1 MKNKKVILLLISL
14 TLLVGIVHPDTR
26 AVFAEESAFTCDTE
40 SGFYAEANQP
50 YIAPEVPTEEEPEEE
65 ADDALPQTGQNWAA
79 TALLALGG
87 MFVTAAGWIRRKSEE
102 NA

>member
-1 MKNKKVILLLISL
+1 MRTSSL
-14 TLLVGIVHPDTR
+14 CVPNLSSVEP
-26 AVFAEESAFTCDTE
+26 EEDE
-40 SGFYAEANQP
+40 E
-50 YIAPEVPTEEEPEEE
+50 PELEEPEEEPEEEPVEEEPEEE